1 MAGMSS
7 RTAAGLAAGVALAVL
22 AADQASKAWA
32 RSTLPPGRDVPIV
45 SGWVWFRVVTN
56 SGASF
61 GLLSGH
67 NWLFIVLTLVV
78 VLAVGVL
85 VLRSQVVGALGVAAL
100 GAIAGG
106 GASNLLDRIRLGS
119 VTDFI
124 EIHRWPT
131 NFNLADA
138 AIRIGVVLFIV
149 ALLLE
154 MRRDRRPG

>member
-1 MAGMSS
+1 MAGMSR
-7 RTAAGLAAGVALAVL
+7 RTAAGLAAGVAIAILAV
-22 AADQASKAWA
+22 DQASKAWA
-32 RSTLPPGRDVPIV
+32 RAALPRGQLVSIV
-45 SGWVWFRVVTN
+45 NGWLWFRRVTN
-56 SGASF
+56 SGATF
-61 GLLSGH
+61 GLLSG
-67 NWLFIVLTLVV
+67 NNELFIVLSLAV
-78 VLAVGVL
+78 VLAVGML
-85 VLRSQVVGALGVAAL
+85 VFQSQAPGALGVSAL

-106 GASNLLDRIRLGS
+106 GFSNLLDRVRFGS

-124 EIHRWPT
+124 IVPVWPT

>member
-1 MAGMSS
+1 MAAMP
-7 RTAAGLAAGVALAVL
+7 RRHAATLAAGVALVVL
-22 AADQASKAWA
+22 LLDQASKSWA
-32 RSTLPPGRDVPIV
+32 RGALPPGREITVV
-45 SGWVWFRVVTN
+45 SGWLWFLLATN
-56 SGASF
+56 TGATL

-67 NWLFIVLTLVV
+67 NWLFIVLSLVV
-78 VLAVGVL
+78 VLAVGML
-85 VLRSQVVGALGVAAL
+85 VFRTNAVGALGVVAL

-106 GASNLLDRIRLGS
+106 GTSNLIDRVRLGS

-124 EIHRWPT
+124 EVHLWPT

-154 MRRDRRPG
+154 VSRERRSR